1 MLNKKIGLGVLS
13 AGLLLAGCGGGG
25 DDDSAVATV
34 PLTLANYDDIT
45 LSVAAGIVGSDS
57 IFSTFESV
65 ASLDSTLSGASGLN
79 VLNSGRVGDIAQF
92 ALNRFAVRQ
101 PNLEQP
107 AAVTNGTELCAFGGR
122 LLISVDDVDN
132 DGEESVGD
140 SVSVV
145 ADQCVLEPGVPA
157 VNGSLGI
164 RLVAVSYGRDGYL
177 TSGAAD
183 LSFENF
189 SSAGLV
195 LNGGARISLDSTKVV
210 LAYRNLSS
218 TYGGQTL
225 TYNYT
230 LTSNVDVSPSSA
242 TVAGQFAIDGSTY
255 TLSTPVTIQFGA
267 LYPATGTLRIGDG
280 RGNRV
285 EAVMSAG
292 GFDANLY
299 LAGDDVRDST
309 TAYLWSAL

>member
-13 AGLLLAGCGGGG
+13 AGLLLVGCGGGG

-65 ASLDSTLSGASGLN
+65 ASVDPTLSGAFGLN

-107 AAVTNGTELCAFGGR
+107 AAVTNGAELCAFGGR
-122 LLISVDDVDN
+122 LLISFDDVDN

-177 TSGAAD
+177 TSGEVD

-195 LNGGARISLDSTKVV
+195 LTGGARISLDSTKVV

-230 LTSNVDVSPSSA
+230 LTSSVDVSPSSA
-242 TVAGQFAIDGSTY
+242 TVTGQFAIDGSTY

-267 LYPATGTLRIGDG
+267 LYPASGTLRIGDG

-285 EAVMSAG
+285 DAVMSAG

>member
-1 MLNKKIGLGVLS
+1 
-13 AGLLLAGCGGGG
+13 
-25 DDDSAVATV
+25 
-34 PLTLANYDDIT
+34 LANYDDIT

-267 LYPATGTLRIGDG
+267 LYPASGTLRIGDG